1 MIIPKC
7 PYCMD
12 AAYGRHIA
20 MKRLYIR
27 VKLDEGRRYVPI
39 GWICPKCGY
48 HFIDAEPPLIKGRA
62 WHRIVTL
69 RQRESTTEA
78 YKKRGKKREDW
89 LKLLT
94 VER

>member
-1 MIIPKC
+1 
-7 PYCMD
+7 MD

-27 VKLDEGRRYVPI
+27 VRYDEGRKYVPI

-48 HFIDAEPPLIKGRA
+48 HFIDADLPLIKGRA

-69 RQRESTTEA
+69 KQREPIEAA
-78 YKKRGKKREDW
+78 YKKKGKGRKDW
-89 LKLLT
+89 LKLFA
-94 VER
+94 VEQ